1 MAGITVQIPGTAN
14 LIESRQ
20 ALMNQAIAEQFNIV
34 TATPSPDAKVRPPSA
49 SNLGRPLTTAR
60 LG

>member
-1 MAGITVQIPGTAN
+1 MASVQIPGTAN
-14 LIESRQ
+14 VIEARQ
-20 ALMNQAIAEQFNIV
+20 QLMNQAIAEQFNIV
-34 TATPSPDAKVRPPSA
+34 TATPAGNPDTVLRPPSA